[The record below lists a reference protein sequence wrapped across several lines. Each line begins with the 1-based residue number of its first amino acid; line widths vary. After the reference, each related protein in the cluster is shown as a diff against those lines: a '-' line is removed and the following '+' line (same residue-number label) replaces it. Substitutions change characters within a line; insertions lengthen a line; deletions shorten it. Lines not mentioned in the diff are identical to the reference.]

1 MLNNSLRLYAT
12 LNTLRKIKNIFEME
26 CAAIHPDTRLCL
38 QATTICSAADH
49 RDCGK
54 ADNQEEHLYQP
65 KNSQFLF
72 LLNN

>member
-1 MLNNSLRLYAT
+1 
-12 LNTLRKIKNIFEME
+12 ME

-38 QATTICSAADH
+38 QATALRPDH

-65 KNSQFLF
+65 KFAVPYFSSL
-72 LLNN
+72 